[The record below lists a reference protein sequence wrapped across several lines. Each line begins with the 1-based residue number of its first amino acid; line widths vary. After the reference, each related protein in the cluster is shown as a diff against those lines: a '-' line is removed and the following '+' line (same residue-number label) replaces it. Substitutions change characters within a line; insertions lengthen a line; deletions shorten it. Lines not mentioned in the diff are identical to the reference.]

1 MEKKYLAE
9 LDLNGRRR
17 GSRRSAG
24 VEAEAGA
31 EGSTAGVGEGEERG
45 GKSGAGGGRVLGGFR
60 VVHCNSWGAAS
71 AARRT
76 SKEQGEAWVKEWW
89 RGSGKVRREGWQRT
103 LKAEGRMPTAAAL
116 TRAGARLSVDWA
128 VGPESTRLLEILHGP
143 CKQQVCSSKKKR
155 QRESKQ

>member
-17 GSRRSAG
+17 GRRRSAG
-24 VEAEAGA
+24 FEAEAGA

-45 GKSGAGGGRVLGGFR
+45 GKSGSCGGRVLGGFR

-76 SKEQGEAWVKEWW
+76 S
-89 RGSGKVRREGWQRT
+89 
-103 LKAEGRMPTAAAL
+103 
-116 TRAGARLSVDWA
+116 
-128 VGPESTRLLEILHGP
+128 
-143 CKQQVCSSKKKR
+143 
-155 QRESKQ
+155 